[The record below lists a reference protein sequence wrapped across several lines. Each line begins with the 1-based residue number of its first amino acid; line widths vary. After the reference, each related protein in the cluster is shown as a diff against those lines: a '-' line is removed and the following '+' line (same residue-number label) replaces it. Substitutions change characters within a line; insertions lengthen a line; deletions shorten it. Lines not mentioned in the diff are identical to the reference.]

1 MLGDQ
6 FGEFL
11 RAISGDLLEP
21 PSRLGM
27 GAGSADPRQ
36 AGISHVAHERV
47 FEGELEI
54 AGDGRGWMNRY
65 QALSLEREQARHQVG
80 VSSRPPHRFLS
91 EDASDNGGF
100 LQSALVSACARVDA
114 SRP

>member
-36 AGISHVAHERV
+36 AGISHVAH
-47 FEGELEI
+47 
-54 AGDGRGWMNRY
+54 
-65 QALSLEREQARHQVG
+65 
-80 VSSRPPHRFLS
+80 
-91 EDASDNGGF
+91 
-100 LQSALVSACARVDA
+100 
-114 SRP
+114 